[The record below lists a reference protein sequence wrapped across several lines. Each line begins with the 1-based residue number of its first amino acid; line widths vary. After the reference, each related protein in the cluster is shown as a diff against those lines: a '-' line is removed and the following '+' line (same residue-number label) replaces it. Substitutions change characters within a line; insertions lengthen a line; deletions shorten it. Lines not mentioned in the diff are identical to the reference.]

1 MQSGKH
7 SRFARHLQLEAG
19 SKTMAELIIFAGR
32 FDPDFLRK
40 VHVEQGRSGASQ
52 PVANQEEYQ
61 QKKKRAAEAKF
72 EYRRTLVLRR
82 RLDKG
87 ELDTHH
93 LTGPQQQNL
102 AMLEDGTLLER
113 TNEAISA
120 YGHGKL
126 RSPHGAE
133 ELEIGGSTGG
143 LSRYLLDGYQEPDL
157 ATFLSKK

>member
-1 MQSGKH
+1 
-7 SRFARHLQLEAG
+7 
-19 SKTMAELIIFAGR
+19 MAELIIFAGR
-32 FDPDFLRK
+32 FDPDFLRRA
-40 VHVEQGRSGASQ
+40 HEHQARSGACQ
-52 PVANQEEYQ
+52 PAENQDEYQ

-72 EYRRTLVLRR
+72 DYRRTLVLRR
-82 RLDKG
+82 RLDRG

-102 AMLEDGTLLER
+102 AMLDDGTLLER
-113 TNEAISA
+113 TNDAIAA

-126 RSPHGAE
+126 RSAHGDE

-157 ATFLSKK
+157 ATFLAKK

>member
-72 EYRRTLVLRR
+72 EYRRTLVLLR

-113 TNEAISA
+113 TNEAIAA

-157 ATFLSKK
+157 ATFLAKK